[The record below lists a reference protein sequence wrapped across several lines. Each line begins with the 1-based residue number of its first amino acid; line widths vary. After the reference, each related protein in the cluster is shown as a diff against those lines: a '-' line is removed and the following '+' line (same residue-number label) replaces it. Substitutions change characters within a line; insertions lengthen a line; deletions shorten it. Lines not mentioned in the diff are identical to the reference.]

1 MRLLGPASLGSFSW
15 LVLARRCW
23 LRFWGDFARLGL
35 TGRCWLCLS
44 SGCAEP
50 WLSRRCW
57 RSVLAAFAVA
67 FASFLAMR
75 SSSVL
80 ATTANLWRHSRS
92 CRPLRAPALASGAGL
107 LRNLT
112 ITYPLLYCSGDL
124 PLLRARG
131 LPRGL
136 AFSCPSLCCS
146 GGLPL
151 LRVRASIGF
160 RPFPDLLLASLARP
174 CFGRGSLTWPD
185 LSLSIT

>member
-23 LRFWGDFARLGL
+23 LRFWGGFARLGL
-35 TGRCWLCLS
+35 SGRCWLCLS
-44 SGCAEP
+44 SGCSEP

-57 RSVLAAFAVA
+57 RSVLAAVAVA

-80 ATTANLWRHSRS
+80 ATTANLWRHSF
-92 CRPLRAPALASGAGL
+92 LQAAPGTCPRFRRGSLAEFDHYL
-107 LRNLT
+107 
-112 ITYPLLYCSGDL
+112 PLLCCSGDL

-131 LPRGL
+131 LSRGL
-136 AFSCPSLCCS
+136 TISRPSLSCA

-151 LRVRASIGF
+151 LRVRVTIGV
-160 RPFPDLLLASLARP
+160 RPCPDLLLASRARP
-174 CFGRGSLTWPD
+174 CFGRGSLTWPG
-185 LSLSIT
+185 LFLSIT